1 MPDIVMAR
9 SSARISV
16 PSTESITVFTQ
27 DSAVVSQDV
36 AGVPTPIG
44 TVTGASQTFGPFA
57 SGAMI
62 TIDAGALSVLYSV
75 GAVPILRQTMAHIIQ
90 RAPVAID
97 AAGAIPPRALAN
109 GIITSNSLLGI
120 SCSLPT
126 GTQVDAMS
134 DFRMNDAFDWCV
146 IAAGLF
152 GFTVTASA
160 GHTIV
165 GAAGVGSGTAG
176 YFRTRKTGAA
186 TYVTYR
192 IS

>member
-1 MPDIVMAR
+1 MPDLVMAR

-36 AGVPTPIG
+36 AGVPAQIG

-62 TIDAGALSVLYSV
+62 TIEAGSMSAMYSV
-75 GAVPILRQTMAHIIQ
+75 GSTPILRQTITSMIQ
-90 RAPVAID
+90 REPVAIN

-126 GTQVDAMS
+126 GAQVDGMS

-165 GAAGVGSGTAG
+165 GAPGIGSGTAG
-176 YFRTRKTGAA
+176 YFRTRKTGPA

>member
-9 SSARISV
+9 SSARIVV
-16 PSTESITVFTQ
+16 PSAQSITVFTQ
-27 DSAVVSQDV
+27 DSADVSQDV
-36 AGVPTPIG
+36 SGVVTLLG
-44 TVTGASQTFGPFA
+44 TVTGGQQTFGPFA
-57 SGAMI
+57 SGA
-62 TIDAGALSVLYSV
+62 TIIVAASAHSVMYAIGST
-75 GAVPILRQTMAHIIQ
+75 PILRNLLHYMIQ
-90 RAPVAID
+90 RAPIAID

-109 GIITSNSLLGI
+109 GVITSNSLLGI

-126 GTQVDAMS
+126 GAVLDSIS
-134 DFRMNDAFDWCV
+134 DFKIDDAFEWCV

-165 GAAGVGSGTAG
+165 GAAGVGSGTSG
-176 YFRTRKTGAA
+176 YFRTRKTAA
-186 TYVTYR
+186 NTFVSYR